1 VVLLLLL
8 AALAVLPPVIADPRL
23 GGSDW
28 VLVRPGEPLPA
39 APFQGALV
47 ELPAPPRLL
56 DQGWLE
62 RLVELSSRGG
72 AVVTLGAAPPPAAFL
87 PYLDGVAVEPAP
99 AASDIPALK
108 ASLGGVLLV
117 LSTADPEQAVGL
129 LAAGAASVLVSSPAA
144 GWAGELGDLL
154 PEPSAATCDGIRLA
168 TALRGGDLATV
179 VGLPAGFA
187 GGSVRLADTWYGGA
201 RRAGEPPRD
210 VALRVEAAG
219 AVVELPP
226 LPAGGV
232 LVVTRPADATRLID
246 RVEVKGEALPTVA
259 EVLARHQRAAARQE
273 RIVTHWRGEQR
284 LAARVWIADLG
295 RSFEVMLAGPA
306 YFDRAL
312 GTDWEVTRAWVD
324 GVAWDPNALPDLPLL
339 EPERPPVPALA
350 LRLDPG
356 WEYRLE
362 GSQQREGA
370 RCFVVSYASRA
381 GAQPVRRGRAYVAAG
396 SYALV
401 GLEERVE
408 GLAREVLASHSVAA
422 YEPRDA
428 GGTPLWLPRSVAAED
443 LVAAFGGTA
452 VVSRELTVSGIEI
465 DPSDF
470 AARRARAWAGS
481 GLMLRDAPGG
491 LVPLV
496 PDGRGG
502 RVPGTRSNVTQTFLL
517 GGVVSDP
524 GLPFPLPYGGV
535 QLQDFDFRG
544 RGEQARALLAGVVND
559 AAWSAR
565 HGRVELSARG
575 FLQLLPF
582 AQSVFVGGEEQQGE
596 ELDVQRQRLGIAVAS
611 AAGPLRLKL
620 DTGVDYWSFGRT
632 DNTAEEFTP
641 PPDTLEGVLA
651 LEAATVWRK
660 TTFTAV
666 AEAGRRLTW
675 APWGF
680 PEDGEPHRT
689 WQRYHVGVARES
701 APFPLARLNLEAQ
714 IWGGAGLDRF
724 SAPSPGRL
732 GAVRLRGIATAR
744 VTPDGLA
751 LVRAAFAV
759 PVSARVRVELGTD
772 LSWVRERRSGYHAEP
787 LAGIGVGLSL
797 AGPWGTIMQVAAGY
811 PLATPGP
818 RAATFEL
825 FLLRPL
831 HGRNRAAGSPGS

>member
-1 VVLLLLL
+1 MVLPLLLT
-8 AALAVLPPVIADPRL
+8 ALATLPPVIADPRA

-28 VLVRPGEPLPA
+28 VVVRMDEPLPA
-39 APFQGALV
+39 SPFRGALV
-47 ELPAPPRLL
+47 ELPAPPRVP
-56 DQGWLE
+56 DQRWLE
-62 RLVELSSRGG
+62 RLVDLSSRGG
-72 AVVTLGAAPPPAAFL
+72 TVVAIGAAPPPAAFL
-87 PYLDGVAVEPAP
+87 PYLDGVAMEPAP
-99 AASDIPALK
+99 AVSEVPALK
-108 ASLGGVLLV
+108 AGLGGIPLV
-117 LSTADPEQAVGL
+117 LTAADPARAVEL
-129 LAAGAASVLVSSPAA
+129 LAAGATSVLVPSPAA
-144 GWAGELGDLL
+144 GWAGELADLL
-154 PEPSAATCDGIRLA
+154 PEPAPALFAGLPQA

-187 GGSVRLADTWYGGA
+187 GGSLRFSDTWYGGA
-201 RRAGEPPRD
+201 RLVGERALD
-210 VALRVEAAG
+210 VAVRVEAAG
-219 AVVELPP
+219 AVVDLPP

-232 LVVTRPADATRLID
+232 LVVLRPADAMRTID
-246 RVEVKGEALPTVA
+246 RVEVTGEALPTVA

-273 RIVTHWRGEQR
+273 RIFTRWIGEQR
-284 LAARVWIADLG
+284 LAARVWIADLS
-295 RSFEVMLAGPA
+295 RSFEVVLAGPA
-306 YFDRAL
+306 YFDRTL

-356 WEYRLE
+356 WEYRLDGVE
-362 GSQQREGA
+362 QRAGA
-370 RCFVVSYASRA
+370 RCFVVSFASRA
-381 GAQPVRRGRAYVAAG
+381 GARPARRGRAFVAAG

-408 GLAREVLASHSVAA
+408 GLAREVLSSRSVAA
-422 YEPRDA
+422 YEPRDS
-428 GGTPLWLPRSVAAED
+428 GGTPLWLPRSVTAED

-452 VVSRELTVSGIEI
+452 VVTRELTVGGIEI
-465 DPSDF
+465 DPGDF
-470 AARRARAWAGS
+470 AARRAHAWAGP
-481 GLMLRDAPGG
+481 GLMFRDAPAG

-496 PDGRGG
+496 PDGHGG
-502 RVPGTRSNVTQTFLL
+502 RVPGARSSVQQTFLL

-544 RGEQARALLAGVVND
+544 RGEQARALLAGVIND

-565 HGRVELSARG
+565 RGRVELSARG

-582 AQSVFVGGEEQQGE
+582 AQSVFVDGEERPGE
-596 ELDVQRQRLGIAVAS
+596 ELDVQRQRLGVAVAS

-632 DNTAEEFTP
+632 DNTAAEFTP
-641 PPDTLEGVLA
+641 PPDTFEGVLA

-660 TTFTAV
+660 STFTAV
-666 AEAGRRLTW
+666 AEAGRRFTW
-675 APWGF
+675 APWGY
-680 PEDGEPHRT
+680 PGDGEPERT

-701 APFPLARLNLEAQ
+701 APFPLAKLNLEAQ
-714 IWGGAGLDRF
+714 VWGGAGLDRF
-724 SAPSPGRL
+724 SAPSPGRF

-751 LVRAAFAV
+751 LVRAAFAM

-772 LSWVRERRSGYHAEP
+772 LAWVREERSGYHAEP
-787 LAGIGVGLSL
+787 LAGVGVGLSL
-797 AGPWGTIMQVAAGY
+797 AGPWGTIMQTAVGY

-818 RAATFEL
+818 RAVTFEL

-831 HGRNRAAGSPGS
+831 HAGRAAARP